1 MLRTE
6 NVSGDE
12 VVGKAAEGLASVSR
26 GSIAAFALSLA
37 CASFH
42 TKRRVGIQRGGCR
55 VRGVVRRGF
64 RGSILIGVKEIGLS
78 ADTSALLNLA
88 RASTVVREWLATL
101 VSAE

>member
-1 MLRTE
+1 
-6 NVSGDE
+6 
-12 VVGKAAEGLASVSR
+12 
-26 GSIAAFALSLA
+26 
-37 CASFH
+37 
-42 TKRRVGIQRGGCR
+42 
-55 VRGVVRRGF
+55 VRRGF